1 MSLLIQTNLSTEN
14 SNKFYD
20 GCCTTVT
27 MELTVTDKDGLT
39 FDRFLINSSPND
51 NVSNINIDGNPVST
65 PFSLSTG
72 IHELTFLF
80 CPSNVTG
87 LIMDIKDTNFDV
99 YTFGFPISTVQLVLE
114 ILNYNGANLDFGN
127 VTVGNSAIQYLY
139 LPDNIYQCAVYNFSN
154 ITAPFSIQ
162 PNATV
167 CVGDGLQSIPITFT
181 PTSTTIFDQ
190 VLDINGLDNCQS
202 MSWGVVG
209 RGIEAPP
216 SGGGGNAVSPK
227 RTVVDCPT
235 SDCRLANPQPGFAQ
249 TTKNSIN
256 QISRVT
262 RPKGGAGRGTNFR
275 PK

>member
-1 MSLLIQTNLSTEN
+1 MSLLIQTNLSTVN
-14 SNKFYD
+14 PNKFYD

-27 MELTVTDKDGLT
+27 MELSVTDKDGLT
-39 FDRFLINSSPND
+39 FNEFFVFSTPND
-51 NVSNINIDGNPVST
+51 FVSNITIDGNPVST
-65 PFSLSTG
+65 PFSLTTG
-72 IHELTFLF
+72 VHQLSFLF
-80 CPSNVTG
+80 CPTSIDRLT
-87 LIMDIKDTNFDV
+87 IQIKDSNANVLLFE
-99 YTFGFPISTVQLVLE
+99 FPISTVQMVTE
-114 ILNYNGANLDFGN
+114 ILNYNSAGLDFGN

-216 SGGGGNAVSPK
+216 SGGGGNPVSGK

-235 SDCRLANPQPGFAQ
+235 SDCRLANGQPGFAQ

-275 PK
+275 